1 MEKLKG
7 TEVTTGPRVAGVL
20 TGDWY
25 CDCGRKDRS
34 VEPPC
39 QGSQAGGSWEVP
51 APGLGGPAG
60 IAPSTGTLPG
70 PVPEPPAR
78 HLHQRGMATPRA
90 ARERAL
96 LPCFWDN
103 PNFPNGVKKPFQAC
117 LAEAEQR
124 GDPTWVIRNP
134 LG

>member
-1 MEKLKG
+1 MTVGEKTGRYNLHPR
-7 TEVTTGPRVAGVL
+7 EVRQ
-20 TGDWY
+20 
-25 CDCGRKDRS
+25 
-34 VEPPC
+34 VE
-39 QGSQAGGSWEVP
+39 GWEVP

-78 HLHQRGMATPRA
+78 HLHQRRMATPRA

-103 PNFPNGVKKPFQAC
+103 PNF
-117 LAEAEQR
+117 L
-124 GDPTWVIRNP
+124 
-134 LG
+134 LS

>member
-7 TEVTTGPRVAGVL
+7 TEVTMGTRVAGVL

-70 PVPEPPAR
+70 PVPEPSAR
-78 HLHQRGMATPRA
+78 HLHQRGDGNTAGCPGEGTA
-90 ARERAL
+90 AL
-96 LPCFWDN
+96 L
-103 PNFPNGVKKPFQAC
+103 
-117 LAEAEQR
+117 
-124 GDPTWVIRNP
+124 
-134 LG
+134 LGQPQLS